1 MSAHAHRTALVTGG
15 ALRIGR
21 AIVVDLAKHGWT
33 IAIHYNTS
41 GNAAKA
47 LAGDI
52 RDEGGQAVAVRA
64 DLAREEETAGLLP
77 RAAEE
82 IGPITCLVNNAS
94 VFEKDTVETAS
105 RESWHAHMQVNL
117 RAPFVLTQAFAA
129 RLPKDIG
136 GNVINIIDQRVWNPT
151 PNFTTY
157 TLSKSALWTLT
168 RTLAMALAPAIRVN
182 AVGPG
187 PTLPSWRQTE
197 AEFTRQWSFL
207 PLRRRVMPNEIGEAV
222 RFILDAPAMTG
233 QMIALDG
240 GQHLGW
246 RSYAGGD
253 TPNE

>member
-21 AIVVDLAKHGWT
+21 AIVIDLAAHGWT

-105 RESWHAHMQVNL
+105 RLGLAGCVRNRMDGSVEALVQGEADAVAH
-117 RAPFVLTQAFAA
+117 F
-129 RLPKDIG
+129 I
-136 GNVINIIDQRVWNPT
+136 
-151 PNFTTY
+151 
-157 TLSKSALWTLT
+157 
-168 RTLAMALAPAIRVN
+168 TLAQNGPPAAKVARIDATDVPVEALN
-182 AVGPG
+182 GFEKS
-187 PTLPSWRQTE
+187 PT
-197 AEFTRQWSFL
+197 A
-207 PLRRRVMPNEIGEAV
+207 
-222 RFILDAPAMTG
+222 
-233 QMIALDG
+233 
-240 GQHLGW
+240 
-246 RSYAGGD
+246 
-253 TPNE
+253 